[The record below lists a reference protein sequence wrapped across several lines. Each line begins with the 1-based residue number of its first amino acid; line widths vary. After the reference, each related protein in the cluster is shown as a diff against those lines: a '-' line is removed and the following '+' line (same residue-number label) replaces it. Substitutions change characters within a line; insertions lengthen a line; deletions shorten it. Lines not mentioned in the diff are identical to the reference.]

1 MIDVIAASALL
12 VGALLALLGAVGLV
26 RFPDVFTRMHAATK
40 SASLGVIL
48 ATLAAALEADTF
60 GAVTLLVLVTAFLF
74 LSVPLGASL
83 LARAA
88 YHDPATPHVLPGRDD
103 LAGSSESEESSL
115 LGDRPGAAGLL
126 TGWLVIVWI
135 GLSAFG
141 SPAVLVGAIGVALL
155 VALALPAY
163 RPRWPEG
170 IFKPLAALR
179 FVGMF
184 VWSTVQANL
193 EVAAAVLKRRSVQ
206 PAVVGVPLRI
216 TSRTE
221 LALLMNVITFTPGT
235 VALEVQDSR
244 LFIHVMDLRDE
255 EAFRRRFEAIESRT
269 IAAFGTSRERMG
281 DNGAPQSSSRQ

>member
-1 MIDVIAASALL
+1 MIDIIAATAVL

-26 RFPDVFTRMHAATK
+26 RFPDVFTRMHASTK
-40 SASLGVIL
+40 AASLGMIL
-48 ATLAAALEADTF
+48 TTVAAALEVDTVA
-60 GAVTLLVLVTAFLF
+60 AVTLLVLVSAFLF

-88 YHDPATPHVLPGRDD
+88 YHDPPTPRVLSGRDD
-103 LAGSSESEESSL
+103 LAGLTAGEAPPS

-126 TGWLVIVWI
+126 IGWLIIVWI
-135 GLSAFG
+135 ALSDSG
-141 SPAVLVGAIGVALL
+141 SPAVLVGAVGVALL
-155 VALALPAY
+155 VALTLPAY

-170 IFKPLAALR
+170 IFRPLAAVR
-179 FVGMF
+179 FVGTF
-184 VWSTVQANL
+184 VWATVQANL
-193 EVAAAVLKRRSVQ
+193 EVAGAVVQRRSVE

-244 LFIHVMDLRDE
+244 LFVHVMDLRDE
-255 EAFRRRFEAIESRT
+255 ELFRRRFELLESR
-269 IAAFGTSRERMG
+269 IIDAFGTSRERLSPG
-281 DNGAPQSSSRQ
+281 Y

>member
-1 MIDVIAASALL
+1 MIDVVAGAAVLI
-12 VGALLALLGAVGLV
+12 GALLALLGAVGLM

-48 ATLAAALEADTF
+48 STLAAALEVETF
-60 GAVTLLVLVTAFLF
+60 AAALLLTLVTAFLF
-74 LSVPLGASL
+74 LSAPLGATL

-88 YHDPATPHVLPGRDD
+88 YRDPATPRLLPGRDD
-103 LAGSSESEESSL
+103 LDGSRTLGEFSS

-126 TGWLVIVWI
+126 IGWLVVVWI
-135 GLSAFG
+135 GLSASR

-155 VALALPAY
+155 VALALPGY

-170 IFKPLAALR
+170 IFKPFAALR
-179 FVGMF
+179 FVGTF
-184 VWSTVQANL
+184 VWSTVQANF
-193 EVAAAVLKRRSVQ
+193 EVAAAVLSPRRLQ

-216 TSRTE
+216 TSQTE

-235 VALEVQDSR
+235 VALEVQGSR

-255 EAFRRRFEAIESRT
+255 EQFRRRFELLESR
-269 IAAFGTSRERMG
+269 IIDAFGTKRERVPG
-281 DNGAPQSSSRQ
+281 